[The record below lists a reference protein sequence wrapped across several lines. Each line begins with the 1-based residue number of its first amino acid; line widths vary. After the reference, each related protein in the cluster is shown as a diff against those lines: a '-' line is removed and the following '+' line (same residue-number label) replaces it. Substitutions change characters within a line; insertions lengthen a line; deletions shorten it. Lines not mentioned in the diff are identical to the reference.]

1 MRAFWLFACSMLVAS
16 VTHAAPL
23 TYQAAL
29 TLADQTAPGLQ
40 AKALGVRA
48 ARSTAIAAGRLPD
61 PKLEFGV
68 EGLPIS
74 GPFAGHPD
82 RDDFSDTRLGVMQE
96 VPNGAKRQA
105 QRDRAAADIGA
116 AEVSQTAQAREVRL
130 GAALA
135 WIDLY
140 YAERRLVALD
150 DINQTLAKLR
160 AAAPSQL
167 VSGALR
173 PSQTLQP
180 EQLIAALD
188 DRRADLVA
196 AVATARAE
204 LERWTGDSPA
214 EVAGDPPDYAIDPA
228 ALRAGV
234 DQLPTLTSYDAM
246 GRQADADVDAAK
258 ADRHSDWSWELAWQH
273 RAPRFGDM
281 VMVQATVSLPLF
293 ASTRQDPI
301 IAAREE
307 TANGVRLD
315 REAARRELLAA
326 LDTSLADH
334 AMHHDRLHRALGT
347 LVPLAKRRAEL
358 ETASYAAGTA
368 SLSDVLDA
376 ELSLAEAVTDALDR
390 QADVAKD
397 GARILLTYG
406 IDTQ

>member
-1 MRAFWLFACSMLVAS
+1 MRSSWLFACSMLIAGAA
-16 VTHAAPL
+16 HAAPL

-29 TLADQTAPGLQ
+29 TLADQTAPSLQ

-68 EGLPIS
+68 EGFPVS
-74 GPFAGHPD
+74 GPFAGRPD

-96 VPNGAKRQA
+96 VPNGAKRQS
-105 QRDRAAADIGA
+105 QRERAAADIGA
-116 AEVSQTAQAREVRL
+116 AEVSLTAQAREVRL

-135 WIDLY
+135 WIDLF
-140 YAERRLVALD
+140 YAERRLAALD

-204 LERWTGDSPA
+204 LARWTGDSQA

-234 DQLPTLTSYDAM
+234 DQLPALTGYDAM

-273 RAPRFGDM
+273 RDPRFGDM

-301 IAAREE
+301 IAARQD

-326 LDTSLADH
+326 LDASLADH
-334 AMHHDRLHRALGT
+334 AMHHDRLHRALDT

-406 IDTQ
+406 IDPQ

>member
-1 MRAFWLFACSMLVAS
+1 MRSSWLFACSMLVAGAA
-16 VTHAAPL
+16 HAAPL
-23 TYQAAL
+23 TYHAAL

-48 ARSTAIAAGRLPD
+48 ARSSAIAAGRLPD

-68 EGLPIS
+68 EGFPIS
-74 GPFAGHPD
+74 GPFAGRPD
-82 RDDFSDTRLGVMQE
+82 RDDFSDTRLGVMQD
-96 VPNGAKRQA
+96 VPNEAKRQS
-105 QRDRAAADIGA
+105 QRERAAADIGA
-116 AEVSQTAQAREVRL
+116 AEVSLTAQAREVRL

-140 YAERRLVALD
+140 YAERRLAALD
-150 DINQTLAKLR
+150 DINQTLTKLR

-167 VSGALR
+167 ASGALR
-173 PSQTLQP
+173 PGQTLQP
-180 EQLIAALD
+180 EQLVAALD

-196 AVATARAE
+196 AVTTARAN
-204 LERWTGDSPA
+204 LARWTGDSQA

-228 ALRAGV
+228 ALRASV
-234 DQLPTLTSYDAM
+234 DQLPALTGYDAM

-273 RAPRFGDM
+273 RDPRFGDM

-301 IAAREE
+301 IAARQD

-326 LDTSLADH
+326 LDASLADH
-334 AMHHDRLHRALGT
+334 AMHHDRLHRALDT
-347 LVPLAKRRAEL
+347 LVPLARRRAEL

-406 IDTQ
+406 IDPQ